1 MRKITFHKCIRVA
14 SLCLPVFN
22 VWLFD
27 ICTQRDHSSSLNKEK
42 DNYPKMYLTSNCQ
55 RQKQLLPRKTI
66 FFLSFQKRPP
76 TLIFF
81 FVYSPPCLYCNLM
94 GVWWTQNNDFPVE
107 QKKNAQLCFQAVHH
121 GSWQQLWFWV
131 VAHIFDNVCVCCI
144 CMLICILVSKS
155 GEFIKMV
162 VFFGRTSLLI
172 FKNGSQSRRHQAHIS
187 VGKKD
192 RFQRN

>member
-94 GVWWTQNNDFPVE
+94 GVWWTEHKIMIFQWNKKKCAVVFPSR
-107 QKKNAQLCFQAVHH
+107 A
-121 GSWQQLWFWV
+121 SWQQLWFWV
-131 VAHIFDNVCVCCI
+131 VAHIFDNVSVCCI

-162 VFFGRTSLLI
+162 FFFFWSDKLV
-172 FKNGSQSRRHQAHIS
+172 N
-187 VGKKD
+187 
-192 RFQRN
+192 FQKWLTK

>member
-66 FFLSFQKRPP
+66 FFLRFQKRPP

-81 FVYSPPCLYCNLM
+81 LSTVPLACTAIWWVYDEHKIMIFQWN
-94 GVWWTQNNDFPVE
+94 
-107 QKKNAQLCFQAVHH
+107 KKKRCAVVFSSSA
-121 GSWQQLWFWV
+121 SWQQLWFWV